1 MAEAAAV
8 AEAPVAAPAKKK
20 GKGKLFIVIGAAVF
34 LLAAAGGGAWFF
46 MRGSHDD
53 KKAEAHKKEE
63 PVKKSPALYI
73 AMDPPFVVNFKAK
86 SAVRFLQVA
95 VQIMTRDSA
104 TQALIKEND
113 PIVRN
118 DLLTMLG
125 NIEYET
131 ISTTEGKEGLRQQ
144 ALTAVRK
151 IVGDE
156 GGKPELVEAV
166 YFTSFVM
173 Q

>member
-1 MAEAAAV
+1 MAEAAV
-8 AEAPVAAPAKKK
+8 AEAPVAAPAKK
-20 GKGKLFIVIGAAVF
+20 GKKKLFIIIGAAVF

-53 KKAEAHKKEE
+53 KKAEAHKEV

-86 SAVRFLQVA
+86 SAVRFLQVT
-95 VQIMTRDSA
+95 VQIMTRDA
-104 TQALIKEND
+104 GTQALIKEND

-118 DLLTMLG
+118 DLLAMLG

-131 ISTTEGKEGLRQQ
+131 ISTTEGKEALRQQ
-144 ALTAVRK
+144 ALTVVRK